1 MIRGVRSLQT
11 MGGPGADKA
20 DTIACSSKDQ
30 KRLHGEGVF
39 GMDRET
45 GMDRENFNGQ

>member
-1 MIRGVRSLQT
+1 

-20 DTIACSSKDQ
+20 DTIACSSKDR

-39 GMDRET
+39 GMDREM
-45 GMDRENFNGQ
+45 GLEF